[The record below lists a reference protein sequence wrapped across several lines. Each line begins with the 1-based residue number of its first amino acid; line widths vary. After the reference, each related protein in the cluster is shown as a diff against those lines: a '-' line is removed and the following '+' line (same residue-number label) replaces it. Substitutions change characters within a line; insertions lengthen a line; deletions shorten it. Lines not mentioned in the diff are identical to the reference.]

1 MKAGQIVL
9 SGAVAFGLLSATA
22 AWGAP
27 VQGPDDSTSGLPA
40 HARVLVA
47 QDTTATMPPKEKP
60 HHHPAVVV
68 HRKHHPHPL
77 MRKKPATTTG
87 EHPTA
92 PK

>member
-1 MKAGQIVL
+1 MKAGQIGL
-9 SGAVAFGLLSATA
+9 YGAVVFGLLSATA

-27 VQGPDDSTSGLPA
+27 AQNVDDSISGLPP
-40 HARVLVA
+40 HARAFKA
-47 QDTTATMPPKEKP
+47 QDMTATPPKEKP